1 MSRRPRGEG
10 SLYFHETRKCWVGQ
24 FNLPDGKTKTKY
36 SKTQKEVKDWL
47 LKMRGDY
54 RDGFLVEEDKIT
66 VPEYLKKY
74 MDDVAKH
81 SLRPKTIESYE
92 YLIRLHINPI
102 LGDTKLSALKP
113 TQLQK
118 LYSDKIASGL
128 SSRTVYYIHSIL
140 HKTLDQAL
148 KWGLTTRNIADLVDP
163 PRIQKKEPIIWTVDQ
178 AKTFLKAVES
188 SRFYPMY
195 CLAFIG
201 LREGEILGLHIED
214 FDKVNRTISIR
225 HALQYLTGKGL
236 VLNEPKTEKGKRTIK
251 LPDFVY
257 LALIKHLDSLNSNQ
271 GFMFTTGNGTPFSP
285 RNFFRDF
292 QEQSESAGL
301 PRIRFHDLR
310 HTAVSF
316 MISMGIPPSVVQNIV
331 GHSSP
336 ILTLSTYTHIN
347 VNDQTE
353 AAEKMGK
360 LFSPDLA

>member
-1 MSRRPRGEG
+1 MVKRRPKGEG
-10 SLYFHETRKCWVGQ
+10 SLYFHEKRQCWVGQ

-36 SKTQKEVKDWL
+36 GKTQKEVKDWL
-47 LKMRGDY
+47 LKLRGDY
-54 RDGFLVEEDKIT
+54 RDGFLVEEDKVT
-66 VPEYLKKY
+66 LAEFLKRY

-92 YLIRLHINPI
+92 YLIRLHINPS
-102 LGDTKLSALKP
+102 LGEMKLTALKP
-113 TQLQK
+113 AQLQK
-118 LYSDKIASGL
+118 LYSDKIDCGL
-128 SSRTVYYIHSIL
+128 SPRTVQYIHSIL

-148 KWGLTTRNIADLVDP
+148 KWGLVSRNVADLVDP
-163 PRIQKKEPIIWTVDQ
+163 PRTKKKEPKIWTVEQ
-178 AKTFLKAVES
+178 AKTFLKETGE

-214 FDKVNRTISIR
+214 FDRAKGTISIR
-225 HALQYLTGKGL
+225 HAIQYLMGKGL
-236 VLNEPKTEKGKRTIK
+236 VLTEPKTEKGKRTIK

-257 LALIKHLDSLNSNQ
+257 SALVKHLDSFNRNH
-271 GFMFTTGNGTPFSP
+271 GFMFTTGNDTPFSP

-292 QEQSESAGL
+292 QEQSEAAGL

-310 HTAVSF
+310 HTSVSF
-316 MISMGIPPSVVQNIV
+316 MIAMGIPPSVVQNIV

-347 VNDQTE
+347 VNDQFE
-353 AAEKMGK
+353 AADKMGK
-360 LFSPDLA
+360 LFA